1 MPEAHT
7 LLPERIARVLAGYA
21 LSSNARGDEAS
32 ASGKVDDAWHEYR
45 GQALAVIHEL
55 REPDPVM
62 AAAGDTETW
71 SAMVRA
77 ALDSAGADHA

>member
-7 LLPERIARVLAGYA
+7 LLVERLARVLAGFA
-21 LSSNARGDEAS
+21 LSSNANGGSAS
-32 ASGKVDDAWHEYR
+32 ASGEVDAAWPAYR
-45 GQALAVIHEL
+45 AQALAVIHEL

-62 AAAGDTETW
+62 AAAGDAEIW

-77 ALDSAGADHA
+77 ALESAGADRA